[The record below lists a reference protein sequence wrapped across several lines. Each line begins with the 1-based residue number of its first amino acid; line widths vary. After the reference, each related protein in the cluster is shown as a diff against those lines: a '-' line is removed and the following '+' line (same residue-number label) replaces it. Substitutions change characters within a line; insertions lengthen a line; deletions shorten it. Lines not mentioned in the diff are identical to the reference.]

1 MDFQSEAHADVTSE
15 IRDWVIGDEEPKR
28 IYNHLEEKFKIIKC

>member
-15 IRDWVIGDEEPKR
+15 IKYWVIGDEEPKP
-28 IYNHLEEKFKIIKC
+28 IQNHLEEKVKIIKC